1 MDVQSLFMG
10 ISMLQ
15 TKSGDLLAL
24 NAVLVYSDCHTL
36 SGLKQQVFIFSFLKL
51 ESPRSNSGKV

>member
-1 MDVQSLFMG
+1 MDVPSLFMG

-36 SGLKQQVFIFSFLKL
+36 SGLNNRNLFSHF
-51 ESPRSNSGKV
+51 